1 MNKKSFVR
9 VQKKKVFRNNYKN
22 LLVENKG
29 EICLVSFNRPGDRNS
44 IDSRTIDEV
53 AAVIAALKNTATRAV
68 IFTGSGNEYF
78 IGGADGIVMMQC
90 TTQQVGVFT
99 AKLQN
104 LYNKLE
110 ASPLITVAAING
122 LCFGGGYEFA
132 LACDLRIASTKARI
146 GLPEVKVGLIPG
158 AGGTQRLPRLVGI
171 GKAMDMILTGR
182 MYKGE
187 EAMQQGLVHQ
197 VASPET
203 LLATAEKYLQDFIFP
218 NPQYALSLAKKA
230 VYASHKGSFAA
241 GLKAE
246 NNEFKKCLKQDYF
259 VKLMC
264 KQIKEGVLK
273 TTAKL
278 PGWVYK

>member
-1 MNKKSFVR
+1 MKS
-9 VQKKKVFRNNYKN
+9 KYAN
-22 LLVENKG
+22 LLIEDKG
-29 EICLVSFNRPGDRNS
+29 EICIVAFHRPGDRNS
-44 IDSRTIDEV
+44 LDSRTIDEV
-53 AAVIAALKNTATRAV
+53 AALLSALKNTATRAV

-90 TTQQVGVFT
+90 TPQEVGAFS
-99 AKLQN
+99 AKLQT
-104 LYNKLE
+104 LLNKME

-132 LACDLRIASTKARI
+132 LACDLRIASTKAKI

-158 AGGTQRLPRLVGI
+158 GGGTQRLPRLVGI
-171 GKAMDMILTGR
+171 GKAMEMILTGR
-182 MYKGE
+182 LYKGE
-187 EAMQQGLVHQ
+187 EALLQGLVHQ
-197 VASPET
+197 VALPEA
-203 LLATAEKYLQDFIFP
+203 LLADAEKYLREWVFP

-230 VYASHKGSFAA
+230 VYASDKGSLAQ

-246 NNEFKKCLKQDYF
+246 NTEFKKCLKQDYF

-264 KQIKEGVLK
+264 RQIKEGILK